1 MLCLFPAVSPAG
13 DAETQANQASSE
25 PHFHLKDGRR
35 LTYREYGSPSGRLVF
50 YFHGIF
56 SSRYEAE
63 LIADEITDSGLRVI
77 ALDRPGIGGS
87 TYIPNRTILDW
98 VEDVKQV
105 ADLLGYENRRF
116 GILSVSGGGSYGLA
130 CAHEMPERIS
140 HLALVSVHTGIADTG
155 CKPAKSTR
163 HLQLVAKNPPLA
175 RMVLGIQRDKLL
187 RRPELIV
194 PWYQENWIAADAKAF
209 SRISNKEQK
218 LILNAQTAIRQKPRT
233 FVDDIGL
240 LGKEWGF
247 DISNVTGVSVSIW
260 SGDSD
265 IVVPPEM
272 AELLHRQISGSSFV
286 IGPGEGHASM
296 LKNHAPSILSKF

>member
-1 MLCLFPAVSPAG
+1 MAEIREDSRSTADLGHILFPVFE
-13 DAETQANQASSE
+13 DT
-25 PHFHLKDGRR
+25 
-35 LTYREYGSPSGRLVF
+35 LTF
-50 YFHGIF
+50 
-56 SSRYEAE
+56 
-63 LIADEITDSGLRVI
+63 
-77 ALDRPGIGGS
+77 ALGHHD
-87 TYIPNRTILDW
+87 
-98 VEDVKQV
+98 
-105 ADLLGYENRRF
+105 
-116 GILSVSGGGSYGLA
+116 
-130 CAHEMPERIS
+130 
-140 HLALVSVHTGIADTG
+140 
-155 CKPAKSTR
+155 
-163 HLQLVAKNPPLA
+163 
-175 RMVLGIQRDKLL
+175 GIQRDKLL